1 MKRSFQFDSL
11 KHMHAKVA
19 VKLIRKDTVGVSET
33 RRSRV
38 EREIHALRVAYNMQ
52 LIHMHAYI

>member
-1 MKRSFQFDSL
+1 MY
-11 KHMHAKVA
+11 AKVA

-38 EREIHALRVAYNMQ
+38 EREIHALRVTCNM
-52 LIHMHAYI
+52 LFFHMHAYISCIMHDFL